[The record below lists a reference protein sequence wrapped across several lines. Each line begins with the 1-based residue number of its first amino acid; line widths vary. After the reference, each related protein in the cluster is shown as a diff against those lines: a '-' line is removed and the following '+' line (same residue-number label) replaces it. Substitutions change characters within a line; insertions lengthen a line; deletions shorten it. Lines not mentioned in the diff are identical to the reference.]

1 MSGFD
6 FDVPA
11 ESYDAFMGRYSRYL
25 SAQLVDLAGIEAG
38 QRVVDIGSGPG
49 ALTAELARRV
59 GAKAVT
65 AGDPSDDFV
74 LAVRAASRARRSCA
88 PRPRTCRCRTARSM
102 PRSRSSSC
110 HFMADPVA
118 GLREM
123 ARVTRRGGAVAAVV
137 WDHSAGGSGP
147 LSVYYEALHELDPS
161 RPNELERPGTR
172 PGHLAELFAA
182 AGFGEPEE
190 ATLSVR
196 VEHETFEDWWAP
208 YELGVGTTAGV
219 FAELG
224 SERVA
229 QLRELC
235 RVALPPPPFTIDA
248 RAWAV
253 CARA

>member
-1 MSGFD
+1 VNG

-11 ESYDAFMGRYSRYL
+11 ESYDAFMGRYSRHL
-25 SAQLVDLAGIEAG
+25 SAQLADLAGVEAG
-38 QRVVDIGSGPG
+38 QHVLDVGSGPG
-49 ALTAELARRV
+49 ALTVELARRL
-59 GAKAVT
+59 GPEAVT
-65 AGDPSDDFV
+65 AVDPSDEFV
-74 LAVRAASRARRSCA
+74 LAVRSRVPGTTVVRGSAESLPLPDGAFDAALAQLVV
-88 PRPRTCRCRTARSM
+88 
-102 PRSRSSSC
+102 

-123 ARVTRRGGAVAAVV
+123 ARVTRAGGAVAACV

-147 LSVYYEALHELDPS
+147 LSLYYEALHEVDPS
-161 RPNELERPGTR
+161 RPAELQRPGTR

-182 AGFGEPEE
+182 AGFDELEE
-190 ATLSVR
+190 ATLTAR

-224 SERVA
+224 PERVA
-229 QLRELC
+229 RLRELC
-235 RVALPPPPFTIDA
+235 REALPPPPFTIEA

-253 CARA
+253 CSRA

>member
-1 MSGFD
+1 MSG

-11 ESYDAFMGRYSRYL
+11 ESYDAFMGRYSRHL
-25 SAQLVDLAGIEAG
+25 SAQFADLAGVEAG
-38 QRVVDIGSGPG
+38 QRVLDVGSGPG
-49 ALTAELARRV
+49 ALTVELARRV
-59 GAKAVT
+59 GAEAVT
-65 AGDPSDDFV
+65 AADPSDGFV
-74 LAVRAASRARRSCA
+74 LAVRSRVPGATVVRTSAENLPLPDGAFDAALAQLVV
-88 PRPRTCRCRTARSM
+88 
-102 PRSRSSSC
+102 

-123 ARVTRRGGAVAAVV
+123 ARVTRLGGAVAACV

-161 RPNELERPGTR
+161 RPNESERPGTR

-182 AGFGEPEE
+182 AGFGESEE
-190 ATLSVR
+190 ATLMVR

-229 QLRELC
+229 RLRELC
-235 RVALPPPPFTIDA
+235 REALPPPPFTVDA